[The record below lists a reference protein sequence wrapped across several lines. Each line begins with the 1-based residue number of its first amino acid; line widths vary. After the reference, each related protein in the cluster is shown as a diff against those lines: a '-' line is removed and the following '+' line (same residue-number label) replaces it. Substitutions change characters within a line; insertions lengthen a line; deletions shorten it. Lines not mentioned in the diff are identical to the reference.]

1 MPGTKD
7 TEVVVRFW
15 GVRGSI
21 ACPGADTARYGG
33 NTSCVE
39 VSHGDRVFIFDAGTG
54 LRMLGESLLSK
65 DGPVDADLF
74 FSHTHMDHVCGL
86 PFFRPAFMPAS
97 RLRFWSGHLLPEHTL
112 KGVLSEMMQAPLF
125 PVPLD
130 ILQARID
137 YTDFPVGTTLTPVP
151 GVVLKTAP
159 LNHPNGATGYRFECE
174 GKAVAYLTDTEHRPH
189 ELDRNVL
196 MLADRADVMIYDCT
210 YTEEEY
216 PSHVNWGHSTW
227 QQAVKLAKAA
237 HAKTLAIFHH
247 DPGHDDAFMDEVAA
261 EAAAALPGTVVAR
274 EGMVL
279 RL

>member
-1 MPGTKD
+1 MPDSRETD
-7 TEVVVRFW
+7 ITVRFW

-21 ACPGADTARYGG
+21 ACPGADTVRYGG

-39 VSHGDRVFIFDAGTG
+39 VSHANRVFIFDAGTG
-54 LRMLGESLLSK
+54 LRALGESLLAK

-86 PFFRPAFMPAS
+86 PFFRPAFLPDS
-97 RLRFWSGHLLPEHTL
+97 RLRFWAGHLLPEHTL

-130 ILQARID
+130 ILQAQID
-137 YTDFPVGTTLTPVP
+137 YQDFPVGTTLTPMSDVT
-151 GVVLKTAP
+151 LRTAP
-159 LNHPNGATGYRFECE
+159 LNHPNGATGYRFECA
-174 GKAVAYLTDTEHRPH
+174 GKAVAYLTDTEHKPH

-196 MLADRADVMIYDCT
+196 ALADGVELMIYDCT
-210 YTEEEY
+210 YTDEEY
-216 PSHVNWGHSTW
+216 PSHVHWGHSTW

-237 HAKTLAIFHH
+237 RAKTLAIFHH
-247 DPGHDDAFMDEVAA
+247 DPGHDDSFMDKIAA
-261 EAAAALPGTVVAR
+261 DAQKALPGTVVAR

>member
-1 MPGTKD
+1 MPGTQGS
-7 TEVVVRFW
+7 EIVVRFW

-21 ACPGADTARYGG
+21 ACPGPDTVRYGG

-39 VSHGDRVFIFDAGTG
+39 VGHGERVFIFDAGTG
-54 LRMLGESLLSK
+54 LRALGESLLAK
-65 DGPVDADLF
+65 NGGVDADLF

-86 PFFRPAFMPAS
+86 PFFRPAFMPES
-97 RLRFWSGHLLPEHTL
+97 RLRFWAGHLLPEHTL

-137 YTDFPVGTTLTPVP
+137 YTDFQVGTTLTPVP
-151 GVVLKTAP
+151 DAALKTAP
-159 LNHPNGATGYRFECE
+159 LNHPNGATGYRFECA
-174 GKAVAYLTDTEHRPH
+174 GKAVAYLTDTEHKPH

-196 MLADRADVMIYDCT
+196 MLADRVDLMIYDCT
-210 YTEEEY
+210 YTDEEY

-237 HAKTLAIFHH
+237 RAKTLAIFHH
-247 DPGHDDAFMDEVAA
+247 DPGHDDNTMDAISA
-261 EAAAALPGTVVAR
+261 EAKKTFPGAVVAR
-274 EGMVL
+274 EGMML